1 MSYEN
6 LIKEIQPVKVIE
18 TLKKIKD
25 INNKKEENKG
35 KVNLTLLAQKLAKR
49 QLENRKNKK

>member
-25 INNKKEENKG
+25 INNKKEESKG